1 MDVLDMI
8 GKVLPQF
15 LQIDEIA
22 PQINLKAKYLTLFYR
37 EILDFHIALLK
48 VCRHAGEF

>member
-1 MDVLDMI
+1 MDVMDTI
-8 GKVLPQF
+8 SRVLPQF

-22 PQINLKAKYLTLFYR
+22 PQINLKADYLTLFYK
-37 EILDFHIALLK
+37 EIVDFHTALLK

>member
-1 MDVLDMI
+1 MDVFSTI

-15 LQIDEIA
+15 LKIDEIA
-22 PQINLKAKYLTLFYR
+22 PQINLKAEYLTLFYK

-48 VCRHAGEF
+48 VCRHAGRF

>member
-1 MDVLDMI
+1 MDVLDLI
-8 GKVLPQF
+8 GKVLSQF

-22 PQINLKAKYLTLFYR
+22 PQINLKADYLTLFYK